1 MKFSFFF
8 DSIERDDRRGSMMDY
23 TRITRMDVILLF
35 FVKVINAINA
45 MMILS

>member
-23 TRITRMDVILLF
+23 RGSHGWMLYYYSSF
-35 FVKVINAINA
+35 KVINAINV